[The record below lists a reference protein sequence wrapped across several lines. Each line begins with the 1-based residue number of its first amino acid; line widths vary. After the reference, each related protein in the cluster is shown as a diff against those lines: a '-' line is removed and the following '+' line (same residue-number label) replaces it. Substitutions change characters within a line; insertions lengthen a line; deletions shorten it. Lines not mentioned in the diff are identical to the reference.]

1 MSKPI
6 VLISHFRIKRG
17 AAEAYRAL
25 QREVTSAVHA
35 DKPQTLAFLSYL
47 DADAAHMTAIHAF
60 GDEVSMDVHFEGAD
74 ERSRVAYEF
83 LVPDGWEI
91 YGAPSRRA
99 LETIRAAA
107 ASSGV
112 GLTLQPELVAGFL
125 RLYRSGDGST

>member
-6 VLISHFRIKRG
+6 VFISHFRIKQG

-35 DKPQTLAFLSYL
+35 DKPQTF
-47 DADAAHMTAIHAF
+47 
-60 GDEVSMDVHFEGAD
+60 
-74 ERSRVAYEF
+74 
-83 LVPDGWEI
+83 
-91 YGAPSRRA
+91 
-99 LETIRAAA
+99 RAAA

-112 GLTLQPELVAGFL
+112 GLTLQPELVAGIL